1 MSWRFRFCTT
11 DLRAYSAINQNFNK
25 QFAESPKTRKQPK
38 ETAGEITCKIIE
50 FALTRGNVNKKE
62 LKRCPSSLVADAT
75 QIVFGCKPCSRL
87 VSFGWPHEKA
97 HKTWLKNSRRNVSD
111 RTCACGIAH
120 QRTHEIP
127 AHGYTDT
134 KFNADDTAGRVQKL
148 LSNQKNNTKIR
159 KRYKDRPE

>member
-1 MSWRFRFCTT
+1 MQHKLFLDVSR
-11 DLRAYSAINQNFNK
+11 
-25 QFAESPKTRKQPK
+25 
-38 ETAGEITCKIIE
+38 
-50 FALTRGNVNKKE
+50 
-62 LKRCPSSLVADAT
+62 VADLFLSAGPT
-75 QIVFGCKPCSRL
+75 K
-87 VSFGWPHEKA
+87 KA